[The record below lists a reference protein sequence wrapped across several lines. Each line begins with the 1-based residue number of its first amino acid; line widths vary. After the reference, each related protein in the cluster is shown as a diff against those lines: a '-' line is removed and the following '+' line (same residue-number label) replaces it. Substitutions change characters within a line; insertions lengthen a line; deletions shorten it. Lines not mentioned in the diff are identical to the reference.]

1 MLSRCRR
8 LVDRAIFKT
17 CFESCS
23 EIRLHV
29 RPLSMR
35 LADKTYDSLCNRY
48 EREREREGGGE
59 RYIISMHTINNNN
72 I

>member
-1 MLSRCRR
+1 
-8 LVDRAIFKT
+8 
-17 CFESCS
+17 
-23 EIRLHV
+23 
-29 RPLSMR
+29 MR